1 MTKWNKESTM
11 KTLRT
16 LRIVGTV
23 VAAVFVLG
31 LGIAN
36 ADIIPNNTLITPAG
50 SNFIWTYNAQLTA
63 GQNAFAGPIPAG
75 NPVSNLEY
83 TTGSFFTIYD
93 FAGYVAGSAAGPAGW
108 TATVQ
113 DVGFRPSD
121 VLPVDNA
128 SIPNITWTLE
138 AVPGTTGLLFGP
150 QNLGNFTATSTFDLP
165 TQVSFTSRATS
176 SSGPQITTII
186 DNVGQTQGPTPRGVP
201 EPGTFLL
208 LGFGLVGVAL
218 ASGGS
223 LRGRSI

>member
-93 FAGYVAGSAAGPAGW
+93 FAGYVAGSASGPAGW
-108 TATVQ
+108 AATVQ
-113 DVGFRPSD
+113 NVGFTPDDVTPGDNPSI
-121 VLPVDNA
+121 L
-128 SIPNITWTLE
+128 NITW
-138 AVPGTTGLLFGP
+138 AHTTGATFVGQP
-150 QNLGNFTATSTFDLP
+150 SGIDLGLFTAKSTFNLP
-165 TQVSFTSRATS
+165 TQVSYTSRGLANA
-176 SSGPQITTII
+176 GPQIGTIA
-186 DNVGQTQGPTPRGVP
+186 DNVGRTQGPNASVP
-201 EPGTFLL
+201 EPGTLLL

-218 ASGGS
+218 ASKRS
-223 LRGRSI
+223 LTGRSI